1 MLPCRFILI
10 NQQAFKGVLEL
21 SVVPVNDI
29 LMLHINVHQFK
40 GVVTET
46 IVQSFDVN
54 SSNRNFFSALPL
66 EKISYVELSLNQSE
80 ELFLYIQNM
89 LSRLTMSDQLHKL
102 VIIHLVLFLKYDQ
115 IFKMNNFINQFI
127 TTYELVR
134 MNLVVIQNKQI
145 QQSISTNVTNYPI
158 ETEQPIVEDIAVI
171 EVENPENSTEISLLN
186 DCLLMSP
193 NILTTYFISKQ
204 ISSILNQSHKEKIHF
219 EFNKQSVTIHISPL
233 IHQELIEVSD
243 DHYTDL
249 INIISSFNYTQ
260 EEYITKLRFLVRH
273 LIYIINNY
281 VKSNNSFFITVKI
294 IEFLILIYTIKLSPS
309 SLISN
314 INTNS
319 DANSAVQAFKE
330 SIQYLV
336 NYAIQHIITH
346 HIDQRQLTHNEI
358 IFKHYPNIEYFED
371 EFNSVEIRQLLSK
384 ELYLMDVDKEFF
396 INQVITKVNKKS
408 TDIKSDNVKLIF
420 NKSINIDIKKI
431 LESEPLNNGSWL
443 DYQLI
448 NPQQK
453 QFDNHTIITKDYLQ
467 LLQMNNIP
475 NFSKALIKDIHP
487 ILTKYANIIINF
499 IFKELSTCDT
509 KHSISTLYLLTVH
522 IRPYLHKDA
531 TNKTEMY
538 ILYRI
543 VIPYLYDIFKINLFI
558 DYFH

>member
-10 NQQAFKGVLEL
+10 NQQSFKGVLEL
-21 SVVPVNDI
+21 SVVPINDQ
-29 LMLHINVHQFK
+29 LMLNINVHQFK
-40 GVVTET
+40 GTVTET

-66 EKISYVELSLNQSE
+66 EKIAFVELSMNQSE
-80 ELFLYIQNM
+80 ELFLYIQSM

-102 VIIHLVLFLKYDQ
+102 VIINLVLFLKYDQ
-115 IFKMNNFINQFI
+115 IFKLNNFINQFI
-127 TTYELVR
+127 STYELIR
-134 MNLVVIQNKQI
+134 MNLTVIQNKQQTI
-145 QQSISTNVTNYPI
+145 TQTVINQTSDPEQQI
-158 ETEQPIVEDIAVI
+158 ESVAVI

-193 NILTTYFISKQ
+193 NNLTTYYISKQ
-204 ISSILNQSHKEKIHF
+204 ISSILNQTHKEKIHF
-219 EFNKQSVTIHISPL
+219 EFNKQTVTIHISPL

-243 DHYTDL
+243 DHYSDL

-336 NYAIQHIITH
+336 NYAIHHVITH
-346 HIDQRQLTHNEI
+346 HIDQRQLTHNQI

-371 EFNSVEIRQLLSK
+371 EFDSVEIRQLLSK
-384 ELYLMDVDKEFF
+384 EIYLMEVDKEFF
-396 INQVITKVNKKS
+396 INQVISKVNKKS
-408 TDIKSDNVKLIF
+408 NDIKNDNVKLIF
-420 NKSINIDIKKI
+420 NKSINIDIKNI
-431 LESEPLNNGSWL
+431 LETAPLNNSSWL

-467 LLQMNNIP
+467 LLQMTNIP
-475 NFSKALIKDIHP
+475 NFSNSLIKDLHP
-487 ILTKYANIIINF
+487 VLSKYSNIIINF
-499 IFKELSTCDT
+499 IFKELSVCDA

-531 TNKTEMY
+531 TNKIEMY